1 MAPPPRPHVA
11 GTETPGSADATSIP
25 ASEALPAIPAHA
37 TPEQQLTHTLASFQV
52 EASTITAADLAEVVH
67 AARPAFRRG
76 ISWSAH
82 LREQQGRSRLQ
93 VTVMHVAG
101 AELCS
106 EYWADEASDLAET
119 TGLMLAMLLGIP
131 VSAQARAVQP
141 CAAVEDQA
149 ADKSDVVAP
158 QKTCPDQQADDPSPQ
173 DPVPLADSRDDGTSA
188 DSDPALALLSPEE
201 VSEVHRRVL
210 ELPQATRRELTTAF
224 REHFQVPRN
233 ARSIG
238 DRITQQQHSD
248 FIEIFL
254 EEAQGQVQASTPA
267 EPGP

>member
-1 MAPPPRPHVA
+1 MAPPPRPPEA
-11 GTETPGSADATSIP
+11 SIEAPP
-25 ASEALPAIPAHA
+25 AVPANA
-37 TPEQQLTHTLASFQV
+37 TPEQQLTHALASFQA
-52 EASTITAADLAEVVH
+52 EAAPITAADLAAVVH
-67 AARPAFRRG
+67 SARPAFRRG
-76 ISWSAH
+76 IGWSAH

-106 EYWADEASDLAET
+106 ESWADEASDLAET

-141 CAAVEDQA
+141 YANAEEQA
-149 ADKSDVVAP
+149 TEKSDVDTP
-158 QKTCPDQQADDPSPQ
+158 QQTCPDQQADDPAAEE
-173 DPVPLADSRDDGTSA
+173 PVPLADSSDDGPSA
-188 DSDPALALLSPEE
+188 DSDPALAPLTPEE

-210 ELPQATRRELTTAF
+210 ALPQSARQELTKAF

-238 DRITQQQHSD
+238 DRITQRQHSD
-248 FIEIFL
+248 FIALFL
-254 EEAQGQVQASTPA
+254 EEAQGQVQPEPAA
-267 EPGP
+267 EPNP